1 MGLSGCEFGWY
12 HLSAKLRNLPFR
24 LASGG
29 HTKSGKTRVITGQD
43 GFRRACLGLR
53 RIEGPGPSKEKGRL
67 VFTSVLMIEKALTSA
82 DVEFVTTLHGD
93 EPVSFHVLLQPRGE
107 QADRLL
113 RAIDDVAL
121 GELDEA
127 VREGETPEG
136 EEALS
141 TGRRALEV
149 SLAALRASGSQAEG
163 RLVDDHPLD
172 ALKTMVEEAGAD
184 EVIVLTD
191 PHYVEEFFHRDWAS
205 RARHKVGVP
214 VLKLFSHSKA

>member
-1 MGLSGCEFGWY
+1 
-12 HLSAKLRNLPFR
+12 
-24 LASGG
+24 
-29 HTKSGKTRVITGQD
+29 
-43 GFRRACLGLR
+43 
-53 RIEGPGPSKEKGRL
+53 
-67 VFTSVLMIEKALTSA
+67 MIEKALTSA

-93 EPVSFHVLLQPRGE
+93 EDVAFHVLLQPRGD

-127 VREGETPEG
+127 ARERETPEG
-136 EEALS
+136 AEAK
-141 TGRRALEV
+141 GFGERALEV
-149 SLAALRASGSQAEG
+149 SLQALHASGSEASG
-163 RLVDDHPLD
+163 RLVEDHPLD
-172 ALKTMVEEAGAD
+172 ALKTLVGEVEAD

-214 VLKLFSHSKA
+214 VLKLFSHSKV

>member
-1 MGLSGCEFGWY
+1 M
-12 HLSAKLRNLPFR
+12 
-24 LASGG
+24 
-29 HTKSGKTRVITGQD
+29 
-43 GFRRACLGLR
+43 
-53 RIEGPGPSKEKGRL
+53 
-67 VFTSVLMIEKALTSA
+67 FTSVLMIEKALTSA

-93 EPVSFHVLLQPRGE
+93 ETVAFHVLLQPRGD

-127 VREGETPEG
+127 ARERETPEG
-136 EEALS
+136 ADAAAL
-141 TGRRALEV
+141 GGQALEV
-149 SLAALRASGSQAEG
+149 SLEALHASGSQAVG
-163 RLVDDHPLD
+163 RLIEDHPLD
-172 ALKTMVEEAGAD
+172 ALKALVDETGAD

>member
-1 MGLSGCEFGWY
+1 M
-12 HLSAKLRNLPFR
+12 
-24 LASGG
+24 
-29 HTKSGKTRVITGQD
+29 
-43 GFRRACLGLR
+43 
-53 RIEGPGPSKEKGRL
+53 
-67 VFTSVLMIEKALTSA
+67 FTSVLMIEKALTSA
-82 DVEFVTTLHGD
+82 DVEFVTTLHG
-93 EPVSFHVLLQPRGE
+93 EETVVFHVLLQPRGD

-136 EEALS
+136 QDATGPGEKALQ
-141 TGRRALEV
+141 V
-149 SLAALRASGSQAEG
+149 SLTALRAAGCEAQG
-163 RLVDDHPLD
+163 RLIEDHPLD
-172 ALKTMVEEAGAD
+172 ALKELVDEVRAD

-214 VLKLFSHSKA
+214 VLKLFSHSEA

>member
-1 MGLSGCEFGWY
+1 
-12 HLSAKLRNLPFR
+12 
-24 LASGG
+24 
-29 HTKSGKTRVITGQD
+29 
-43 GFRRACLGLR
+43 
-53 RIEGPGPSKEKGRL
+53 
-67 VFTSVLMIEKALTSA
+67 MIEKALTSA
-82 DVEFVTTLHGD
+82 DVEFVATLHGD
-93 EPVSFHVLLQPRGE
+93 EPVFFHVLLQPRGE
-107 QADRLL
+107 QAARLL

-127 VREGETPEG
+127 VREGDTPEG

-141 TGRRALEV
+141 VGQRALEV
-149 SLAALRASGSQAEG
+149 SLAALRAAGGEAEG
-163 RLVDDHPLD
+163 RLVEDHPLD
-172 ALKTMVEEAGAD
+172 ALKSLVAEVDAD

>member
-1 MGLSGCEFGWY
+1 
-12 HLSAKLRNLPFR
+12 
-24 LASGG
+24 
-29 HTKSGKTRVITGQD
+29 
-43 GFRRACLGLR
+43 
-53 RIEGPGPSKEKGRL
+53 

-93 EPVSFHVLLQPRGE
+93 EPVRFHVLLQPRGE

-113 RAIDDVAL
+113 RAIDDLAIGAV
-121 GELDEA
+121 EEA

-136 EEALS
+136 EEARS
-141 TGRRALEV
+141 EGERALEV
-149 SLAALRASGSQAEG
+149 SLAALRAAGSSADG
-163 RLVDDHPLD
+163 RLIEDHPLD
-172 ALKTMVEEAGAD
+172 ALKSLVAEVGAD

>member
-1 MGLSGCEFGWY
+1 M
-12 HLSAKLRNLPFR
+12 
-24 LASGG
+24 
-29 HTKSGKTRVITGQD
+29 
-43 GFRRACLGLR
+43 
-53 RIEGPGPSKEKGRL
+53 
-67 VFTSVLMIEKALTSA
+67 FTSVLMIEKALTSA

-93 EPVSFHVLLQPRGE
+93 EPVSFHVLLQPRGD

-127 VREGETPEG
+127 AREREVPEG
-136 EEALS
+136 AAAKDFGE
-141 TGRRALEV
+141 RALEV
-149 SLAALRASGSQAEG
+149 SLQALRGSGNEAEG
-163 RLVDDHPLD
+163 RLIEDHPLD
-172 ALKTMVEEAGAD
+172 ALKSLVEEIGAD

>member
-1 MGLSGCEFGWY
+1 
-12 HLSAKLRNLPFR
+12 
-24 LASGG
+24 
-29 HTKSGKTRVITGQD
+29 
-43 GFRRACLGLR
+43 
-53 RIEGPGPSKEKGRL
+53 
-67 VFTSVLMIEKALTSA
+67 MIEKALTSA

-93 EPVSFHVLLQPRGE
+93 EPVTFHVLLQPRGN

-113 RAIDDVAL
+113 RAIDDIAL

-127 VREGETPEG
+127 AREAETPEG
-136 EEALS
+136 EAAKS
-141 TGRRALEV
+141 VGQQALEV
-149 SLAALRASGSQAEG
+149 SLTALRAAGGAAEG
-163 RLVDDHPLD
+163 RLIEEHPLD
-172 ALKTMVEEAGAD
+172 ALKSMVEEVGAD